1 MASRREP
8 SVLGVRAAARP
19 AAAETAAPARPAMPE
34 SVVVRSLHV
43 TLLWALAVAQP
54 LFNLLGDNAVF
65 FAARRATSGQVVG
78 FSLVLAFAPPLAA
91 FALEAVAH
99 RVSRAA
105 GRVVHLALVTILVA
119 LIAVQ
124 VVKKLDSAPAV
135 PLLAGALLLG
145 ALGTWLYARSASLR
159 SVMTWFSPIAV
170 LVFALFLFGSPVHRI
185 VFTSD
190 AAAANVTAKGDT
202 PVVML
207 VFDEFSGISL
217 MDQHRRIDPVAYPNF
232 TRLVKDGTMYRNF
245 TAPGDETTRVVSSLL
260 TGDMWKPKAL
270 PIAADYPHNLF
281 TLLGKTYRMRVSE
294 EASNFCPPNL
304 CKPGDVAGQ
313 ANGASVGAMLHDAG
327 LVYLHVVAPKSLEHH
342 LTPIDET
349 LGEFED
355 DAGTK
360 NDAASARAPTTV
372 KPAAKGKP
380 KSNPGRVLA
389 NLGGGGRPARFEQWL
404 TSIDASRQRT
414 LYFKHVLLPHVPWQ
428 YLPDGRWY
436 RKRPLEYIPGLNG
449 PQSFG
454 DKWLLV
460 QGYERHLMQVAF
472 VDRMVGQLID
482 RLKAEGIYDK
492 ALVIVTADN
501 GESFLHLNHN
511 RHDADP
517 VTFTDIASTPC
528 IIKRPFQHAGGYSD
542 RHMRIEDVVPTI
554 ASVLHVKLPWRVEGA
569 SVFARPSRIPSDV
582 TVFPIMGKGRPLTIG
597 LQAYDQRV
605 RRAVARKVTTFGS
618 DGKGPGL
625 FGAGPYP
632 KLIGRP
638 VAQLATAPSRG
649 LSARFNVPE
658 LLAHVDTHSNFLP
671 VNVTGTVLGAKRGQP
686 LAIAMNGTIVAVG
699 KVAMLAGDAHHYFSF
714 FVPPASLH
722 DGVNQAQ
729 VLAVEPQPGG
739 TLRVRSLGQTG

>member
-1 MASRREP
+1 MASRRAHSALRVP
-8 SVLGVRAAARP
+8 AAARP
-19 AAAETAAPARPAMPE
+19 AAAAADAPAQPAVPD
-34 SVVVRSLHV
+34 SVIVRSLHLA
-43 TLLWALAVAQP
+43 LLWALAVAQP

-65 FAARRATSGQVVG
+65 FAARRATPAQIVG
-78 FSLVLAFAPPLAA
+78 FSLVLALVPPLIGLAIEAA
-91 FALEAVAH
+91 AQ
-99 RVSRAA
+99 RVSRPFA
-105 GRVVHLALVTILVA
+105 RVVHLVLVALLVA

-124 VVKKLDSAPAV
+124 AVKKLGSAPAL
-135 PLLAGALLLG
+135 PLVAVALLLG
-145 ALGTWLYARSASLR
+145 ALGTWLYARSAALR

-170 LVFALFLFGSPVHRI
+170 LVLALFLFGSPVHRI

-190 AAAANVTAKGDT
+190 AAAANVSAAGDT

-217 MDQHRRIDPVAYPNF
+217 MDQHKRIDPVAYPNF
-232 TRLVKDGTMYRNF
+232 TRLVRDGTMYRNF

-260 TGDMWKPKAL
+260 TGDAWKPKAL

-304 CKPGDVAGQ
+304 CKPGDVGGQ
-313 ANGASVGAMLHDAG
+313 AAGASVGAMLHDAG
-327 LVYLHVVAPKSLEHH
+327 LVYLHVISPKSLEHH

-360 NDAASARAPTTV
+360 NDFAPA
-372 KPAAKGKP
+372 PKGKATAKP
-380 KSNPGRVLA
+380 KSNPNRVLH

-404 TSIDASRQRT
+404 KAIDGSSRRT

-436 RKRPLEYIPGLNG
+436 RTHPLEYIPGLNG
-449 PQSFG
+449 TPSFA

-460 QGYERHLMQVAF
+460 QGYQRHLMQVEF
-472 VDRMVGQLID
+472 VDKMVGQLID
-482 RLKAEGIYDK
+482 RLKAKGIYDK

-511 RHDADP
+511 RHEADP
-517 VTFTDIASTPC
+517 VTFTDIASTPF
-528 IIKRPFQHAGGYSD
+528 IIKRPFQHKGGYSR
-542 RHMRIEDVVPTI
+542 RHMRIEDVLPTI
-554 ASVLHVKLPWRVEGA
+554 ASVLRLKLPWRVEGQSILA
-569 SVFARPSRIPSDV
+569 EGAHIPSDV
-582 TVFPIMGKGRPLTIG
+582 TVFPIMGKGKPLTIG
-597 LQAYDQRV
+597 LGAYEQRV
-605 RRAVARKVTTFGS
+605 QRAIARKVGTFGS
-618 DGKGPGL
+618 DGKAPGL

-638 VAQLATAPSRG
+638 VANVPTAPSRG
-649 LSARFNVPE
+649 LTATFNVPG
-658 LLAHVDTHSNFLP
+658 LLAHVDTKSNFLP
-671 VNVTGTVLGAKRGQP
+671 VNVTGRILGAAAKQGQP

-699 KVAMLAGDAHHYFSF
+699 KVAMLAGDPHHYFTF
-714 FVPPASLH
+714 FVPPSSLH
-722 DGVNQAQ
+722 DGANTAQ

-739 TLRVRSLGQTG
+739 AFRVHELGRTG